1 MRVSSISH
9 SSYVNGPGKRA
20 VLHTQGC
27 TIGCA
32 DCINPHTWDPSG
44 GLVMRVEDI
53 VRDLRIEEHDGVTI
67 TGGEPLQQPEELAQL
82 LSLIHTRTTVVLF
95 TGYTKKY
102 LERRGHVGMLSAHCD
117 VVIAGPYIPKY
128 NEFTEPRALRGS
140 INQEVLIL
148 KGGISMCELTPLPD
162 VEMVIQDDGSSVI
175 RGFPDLRETLKDVVR

>member
-1 MRVSSISH
+1 MAKKATRKKAPRRPA
-9 SSYVNGPGKRA
+9 GAPGA
-20 VLHTQGC
+20 
-27 TIGCA
+27 
-32 DCINPHTWDPSG
+32 
-44 GLVMRVEDI
+44 
-53 VRDLRIEEHDGVTI
+53 
-67 TGGEPLQQPEELAQL
+67 TGGAALTAWFCYAL
-82 LSLIHTRTTVVLF
+82 TTVVLF